1 MKTPG
6 FQRIL
11 LITGMSLL
19 LAVAAFCGYKVH
31 TLSAH
36 EEELKRDYSTTN
48 NISFGLLSV
57 SKWRDLMVAAIGR
70 EIQGFNFTPPE
81 RDSLEKE
88 VTQVLNGLVDKADSL
103 MNAPKNRSAE
113 SYRSSPITLL
123 SIPTSCTRWCQNFR
137 KRSPG
142 I

>member
-19 LAVAAFCGYKVH
+19 LAAAAFCGYKVH
-31 TLSAH
+31 TLSAY
-36 EEELKRDYSTTN
+36 EEEVKFDYGTTN

-70 EIQGFNFTPPE
+70 EIQGFNFTRPE
-81 RDSLEKE
+81 RDTLEKE
-88 VTQVLNGLVDKADSL
+88 VT
-103 MNAPKNRSAE
+103 
-113 SYRSSPITLL
+113 
-123 SIPTSCTRWCQNFR
+123 
-137 KRSPG
+137 
-142 I
+142 

>member
-6 FQRIL
+6 FQRLL

-19 LAVAAFCGYKVH
+19 LAAAAFCGYKVH

-57 SKWRDLMVAAIGR
+57 SKWRDLMVAAIGLFPYQMSV
-70 EIQGFNFTPPE
+70 EW
-81 RDSLEKE
+81 
-88 VTQVLNGLVDKADSL
+88 VD
-103 MNAPKNRSAE
+103 P
-113 SYRSSPITLL
+113 
-123 SIPTSCTRWCQNFR
+123 F
-137 KRSPG
+137 
-142 I
+142 